1 MITTRHEERT
11 GAFLAEL
18 SPDREEDLLHLLGC
32 PVCQEIARESLTAS
46 AAVAEAARPA
56 YDRILRDL
64 EARTPGLLRKME
76 EQAAEVRQK
85 MERLLDSPAD
95 QRRALAAS
103 PELRDL
109 AVAERLLLESW
120 DRQPV
125 SPALSEEMARLALV
139 IAAQWYAPE
148 QAGRVDEV
156 KARASVLVAGAQR
169 LAGNRGEADQA
180 FRRAAAYLTCPPDS
194 VERAFYC
201 QQLAALRHEQERDDE
216 AAGLLWRAALI
227 YNENADLLEEGV
239 CLAELGFLFLAE
251 DQPHRAAL
259 PLSRA
264 CQVLDLHRD
273 PSLGVRARLA
283 LAVCHASLRSE
294 AKALSALQSARQL
307 YDRVAGSPLQMA
319 HVTWMEGKVALLTGN
334 LEDAPEL
341 LDTAR
346 KAFLQQRRLHD
357 SAFAALDLA
366 LALLRTGRLRSVQPL
381 IDDVLRA
388 FPADVEQAGV
398 LRVLGMVETALARPS
413 GEELEGRIAGAV
425 ARLRSFRRNPL
436 LAFEGTPATERKADP
451 QG

>member
-1 MITTRHEERT
+1 M
-11 GAFLAEL
+11 
-18 SPDREEDLLHLLGC
+18 
-32 PVCQEIARESLTAS
+32 ARETQPS
-46 AAVAEAARPA
+46 

-64 EARTPGLLRKME
+64 EARTPGLLKRME
-76 EQAAEVRQK
+76 EEAAEVRRR
-85 MERLLDSPAD
+85 MSRLLDSPAD

-120 DRQPV
+120 ERQPA
-125 SPALSEEMARLALV
+125 SPAFSEEAARLALV
-139 IAAQWYAPE
+139 IAAQPYAPE
-148 QAGRVDEV
+148 QASRVDDV
-156 KARASVLVAGAQR
+156 KARASVLVASAQR
-169 LAGNRGEADQA
+169 LAGNRAEADQA
-180 FRRAAAYLTCPPDS
+180 FRGAAAYLTCPPDS

-201 QQLAALRHEQERDDE
+201 QQLAALRREQERDDE

-227 YNENADLLEEGV
+227 YNENGDLLEEGA

-251 DQPHRAAL
+251 DQPYRAVL

-273 PSLGVRARLA
+273 ASLGVRARLA
-283 LAVCHASLRSE
+283 LAVCHASLRDE
-294 AKALSALQSARQL
+294 AKALSALQTARQL

-334 LEDAPEL
+334 LEDAPDL

-346 KAFLQQRRLHD
+346 KAFLQHRRLHD

-366 LALLRTGRLRSVQPL
+366 SALARAGRLKSVRPL
-381 IDDVLRA
+381 IDDVLRV

-398 LRVLGMVETALARPS
+398 LRMLGGVETALSQRPR
-413 GEELEGRIAGAV
+413 EGREGMEDLIAGAV
-425 ARLRSFRRNPL
+425 ARLRSFRRKPL
-436 LAFEGTPATERKADP
+436 LAFEGMPPAAERKTDP
-451 QG
+451 QR